1 MARGADLVDIGR
13 ILCPIDFSEPSKYA
27 VEHAVASARWY
38 GAQITLVHV
47 YSALVPWGP
56 VPGIHGNVPTLPPVQ
71 PAHFNVP
78 EYGAYLQQDAMS
90 QLKAAIP
97 DLR

>member
-1 MARGADLVDIGR
+1 M
-13 ILCPIDFSEPSKYA
+13 
-27 VEHAVASARWY
+27 
-38 GAQITLVHV
+38 